1 MRHFTYIAA
10 VWQWDLAERSYVRR
24 SPIYRMGRN
33 LDHAKERARDMLPVR
48 FVEGTEWTADRE
60 LARAP
65 RVIIERRETRRTT
78 SGRLVHMVMGRYIS
92 VEPEVRIVPSVG
104 QLGWTP

>member
-1 MRHFTYIAA
+1 MRHYTYVAA
-10 VWQWDLAERSYVRR
+10 VWRWDFSERCHVRIG
-24 SPIYRMGRN
+24 PIHRMGRN
-33 LDHAKERARDMLPVR
+33 LDHAKERARDMLPVA
-48 FVEGTEWTADRE
+48 FVEGSEWTADRE

-65 RVIIERRETRRTT
+65 RVIIERRETRRTP
-78 SGRLVHMVMGRYIS
+78 SGRLVRMVMGRYIS